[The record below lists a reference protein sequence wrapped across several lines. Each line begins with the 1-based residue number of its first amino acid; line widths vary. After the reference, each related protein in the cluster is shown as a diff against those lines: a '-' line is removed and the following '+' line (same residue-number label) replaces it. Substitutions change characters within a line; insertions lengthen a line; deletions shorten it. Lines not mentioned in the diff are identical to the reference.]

1 MQPLKEATSIK
12 HNQAERMPFNVRM
25 FKGLLKKNE
34 YLLYLNQQLQ
44 LFQAIEKIGLPH
56 SSLKRTEKVLADI
69 NELKAKVHTT
79 DFILKSTQQYVDY
92 VKSLT
97 YEQVL
102 PHIYL
107 NYMAL
112 IFGGQMMKKVVPS
125 SGNMYI
131 FENMQEAVQSIRAL
145 QKDEWAEEVNKG
157 FDYAIL
163 MFEELEVYCASLG
176 EAKNFGKAG

>member
-1 MQPLKEATSIK
+1 MLPLKEATSIK
-12 HNQAERMPFNVRM
+12 HSQAERMPFNARM
-25 FKGLLKKNE
+25 FKGLLKEDE

-44 LFQAIEKIGLPH
+44 LFQTIEKIGLPH

-69 NELKAKVHTT
+69 NELKAKGHATN
-79 DFILKSTQQYVDY
+79 FILKSTQQYVDY
-92 VKSLT
+92 LKTLT

-112 IFGGQMMKKVVPS
+112 AFGGQMMKKVVPS

-131 FENMQEAVQSIRAL
+131 FENMQEAVQSIRAV

-163 MFEELEVYCASLG
+163 VFEELEVYCASLG
-176 EAKNFGKAG
+176 ETKS